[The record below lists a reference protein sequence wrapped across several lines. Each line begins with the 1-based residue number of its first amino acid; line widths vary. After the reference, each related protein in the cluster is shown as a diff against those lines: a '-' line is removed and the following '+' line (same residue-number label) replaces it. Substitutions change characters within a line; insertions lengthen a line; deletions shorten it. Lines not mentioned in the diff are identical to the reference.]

1 MDSTP
6 VVLRR
11 YPAVIHAELAKSA
24 LAAYEIQAVIQ
35 TGPGAGRLTTAFEV
49 LVRPEDVA
57 AALEILGPEETFS
70 D

>member
-1 MDSTP
+1 VDSQP

-24 LAAYEIQAVIQ
+24 LAAYEIEAVVQ
-35 TGPGAGRLTTAFEV
+35 KGPYHHLAKTFDL
-49 LVRPEDVA
+49 LVRPEDVV

>member
-6 VVLRR
+6 VALRR

-24 LAAYEIQAVIQ
+24 LAASEIQAVI
-35 TGPGAGRLTTAFEV
+35 TVCPYPGRLPEAFDL